1 MKEQKGKGKK
11 FGRPDALLYRAAC
24 LLLGPYY
31 RLRYGVRYDLRAL
44 RGQKGPMLVLCPH
57 LSNYDFIIVG
67 LALRRYLPNFVA
79 SEHFFHKGRLGKL
92 LHRMRVIPKKMFCP
106 DVSTILNISRALREG
121 NTVVLFPEGRLGCY
135 FHSLP
140 VAEGTSALIRRAGV
154 PVYVLT
160 MSGASLTFPKW
171 SPFKRPGKIRV
182 TAERL
187 FAAGEASG
195 LSVAEIDARVDGAIR
210 HDEEKAMAG
219 VRYRCP
225 DTTLGLD
232 GVLYRC
238 PLCGAEGTLETRGGY
253 IRCRCGLDAT
263 LDETYR
269 LHDAPFETLN
279 GWFDWQQRQVDL
291 DTPLRS
297 AVTVAAADEQGV
309 LHPDAGRGEVVLSRE
324 AFVYTGTLDG
334 ETVSLS
340 LDPRKIRAFPV
351 TVGKFFDAYFGKRL
365 LNFYPVPDGR
375 MAIRFVV
382 WLDRL
387 MEETRGQ

>member
-171 SPFKRPGKIRV
+171 SPFKRP
-182 TAERL
+182 
-187 FAAGEASG
+187 
-195 LSVAEIDARVDGAIR
+195 
-210 HDEEKAMAG
+210 EK
-219 VRYRCP
+219 
-225 DTTLGLD
+225 
-232 GVLYRC
+232 
-238 PLCGAEGTLETRGGY
+238 
-253 IRCRCGLDAT
+253 
-263 LDETYR
+263 
-269 LHDAPFETLN
+269 
-279 GWFDWQQRQVDL
+279 
-291 DTPLRS
+291 S
-297 AVTVAAADEQGV
+297 A
-309 LHPDAGRGEVVLSRE
+309 
-324 AFVYTGTLDG
+324 
-334 ETVSLS
+334 
-340 LDPRKIRAFPV
+340 
-351 TVGKFFDAYFGKRL
+351 
-365 LNFYPVPDGR
+365 
-375 MAIRFVV
+375 
-382 WLDRL
+382 
-387 MEETRGQ
+387 